1 MLKKFQNLIVVVGGT
16 AFLALL
22 FSFGLNYVFG
32 FTEPTASPPGGN
44 VAAPL
49 NISSVSQTKAG
60 SLTLGPTSVDT
71 ILTLS
76 RSGAVNP
83 VNFRIG
89 TDSALVINQSGFD
102 RLTINSSGNVGIGTT
117 TPAEKLQL
125 HDTAGGA
132 VFFRVRSDTPAVS
145 DVYIGSD
152 GTAGPDGAGMGII
165 RGGVLDSLAFQ
176 TNSNPAINTR
186 MYINNAGNV
195 GIGTT
200 APSTLLHISG
210 NVSGVPGSSAG
221 LIVTN
226 TAGADLGQAEITL
239 DPAGVGSSWTFSA
252 NDDTTKFMI
261 FRGTAAD
268 LTIDSSGNV
277 GIGTTAPTIK
287 LAIGDTDTGLNWI
300 SDGVLGIITN
310 AQERLRVNASGNVG
324 IGTTTPQSALQV
336 FGYLQIP
343 LSNRLLATPPAA
355 DCTLATLGRLDLWYN
370 GSVNA
375 ELFACDADSSV
386 GANPH
391 WVLIS
396 GSGGGSGTVTSISS
410 GAGINLSPNPI
421 TTTGTVSIDTATALT
436 WSGTQ
441 TFNGGANFPGSGIWN
456 TSGNVGIGTTTP
468 GTGTKLDIS
477 VGTGNPI
484 LRLSSIQTSGL
495 APIGKIQF
503 YNRNGTGR
511 VNAEIESAIGGLDV
525 DEGQLRFYT
534 SNNAALLTERMRIT
548 EAGDVGIGTTPGGYR
563 LDVAGFIRVSA
574 MYDRENPGYYVDPNS
589 ISNLYSVFAL
599 NSYSANAF
607 SSSNGFIRCSGP
619 LTFSPISS
627 TFTCVN
633 PRVNYVRNSDG
644 VMITDLLVYN
654 DVLDSSERNMICLS
668 LGGSSFSG
676 YSGGTIAST
685 TLADLLRS
693 PFVWSSITAATYISS
708 ITCNGNI

>member
-102 RLTINSSGNVGIGTT
+102 RLTINS
-117 TPAEKLQL
+117 
-125 HDTAGGA
+125 
-132 VFFRVRSDTPAVS
+132 
-145 DVYIGSD
+145 
-152 GTAGPDGAGMGII
+152 
-165 RGGVLDSLAFQ
+165 
-176 TNSNPAINTR
+176 
-186 MYINNAGNV
+186 
-195 GIGTT
+195 
-200 APSTLLHISG
+200 
-210 NVSGVPGSSAG
+210 
-221 LIVTN
+221 
-226 TAGADLGQAEITL
+226 
-239 DPAGVGSSWTFSA
+239 
-252 NDDTTKFMI
+252 
-261 FRGTAAD
+261 
-268 LTIDSSGNV
+268 
-277 GIGTTAPTIK
+277 
-287 LAIGDTDTGLNWI
+287 
-300 SDGVLGIITN
+300 
-310 AQERLRVNASGNVG
+310 
-324 IGTTTPQSALQV
+324 
-336 FGYLQIP
+336 
-343 LSNRLLATPPAA
+343 
-355 DCTLATLGRLDLWYN
+355 
-370 GSVNA
+370 
-375 ELFACDADSSV
+375 
-386 GANPH
+386 
-391 WVLIS
+391 
-396 GSGGGSGTVTSISS
+396 
-410 GAGINLSPNPI
+410 
-421 TTTGTVSIDTATALT
+421 
-436 WSGTQ
+436 
-441 TFNGGANFPGSGIWN
+441 
-456 TSGNVGIGTTTP
+456 SGNVGIGTTTP